1 MSDVDLSA
9 LRMEETAPVRTRRPL
24 GPRLAWIG
32 LTVVVVAVAM
42 SFLWPLLSPSRT
54 VVTAPVRA
62 ADGGAAVSRAATAE
76 AAGWIEPDPFPIV
89 VRPLVEGVLAELPVL
104 EGDEVRKGVTVVGTL
119 QSAELQAA
127 RDRAAATLQLSE
139 AELRRAEVA
148 LHVAESLLEQ
158 KADLRL
164 AESNARHE
172 VTTLRARLAAY
183 DGVCARAEA
192 ERDERSAD
200 LEGQLK
206 LLEAGES
213 YPVALARAR
222 ARLKAAEANVESKSS
237 DKDALRSELEQAT
250 EALKITQE
258 VLADPRDLA
267 GARDSTRAAAVKAR
281 AEREVAAVELLIAE
295 RELGWATLK
304 APIDGVVMKLHAAPG
319 AEVGPRGEGIVALY
333 DPKRLQARI
342 DVPLASV
349 GGVRVGQDVEVRSE
363 VLGSKSVRGRVLRVQ
378 RESDLLKNTLQVKV
392 RLIDPDPL
400 LRPETLCRARF
411 LTPAGEEGT
420 TGPTLFRVPRRALRD
435 GAVYVLAA
443 GRARRVA
450 VERAGEQGGDL
461 LVRGPLSVTQ
471 RVILDPVGDGEA
483 VKEIA
488 R

>member
-9 LRMEETAPVRTRRPL
+9 LRMEETPPLRTRRPL

-172 VTTLRARLAAY
+172 TTTLRARLAAY

-222 ARLKAAEANVESKSS
+222 ARLKAAEANVESKFRG
-237 DKDALRSELEQAT
+237 KDALRSELEQAT
-250 EALKITQE
+250 EALEITQE

-267 GARDSTRAAAVKAR
+267 GARDNTRTIRTK
-281 AEREVAAVELLIAE
+281 LFH
-295 RELGWATLK
+295 LGRK
-304 APIDGVVMKLHAAPG
+304 F
-319 AEVGPRGEGIVALY
+319 
-333 DPKRLQARI
+333 
-342 DVPLASV
+342 
-349 GGVRVGQDVEVRSE
+349 
-363 VLGSKSVRGRVLRVQ
+363 
-378 RESDLLKNTLQVKV
+378 
-392 RLIDPDPL
+392 
-400 LRPETLCRARF
+400 RF
-411 LTPAGEEGT
+411 
-420 TGPTLFRVPRRALRD
+420 RDRRPRRFSID
-435 GAVYVLAA
+435 SEKYWISG
-443 GRARRVA
+443 
-450 VERAGEQGGDL
+450 
-461 LVRGPLSVTQ
+461 
-471 RVILDPVGDGEA
+471 
-483 VKEIA
+483 
-488 R
+488 

>member
-24 GPRLAWIG
+24 GPQLAWVG
-32 LTVVVVAVAM
+32 LAVVVVAVAA
-42 SFLWPLLSPSRT
+42 SFLWPVLAPART

-62 ADGGAAVSRAATAE
+62 ADGAASVSRAATAE

-89 VRPLVEGVLAELPVL
+89 VRPLVAGVLEELPVL
-104 EGDEVRKGVTVVGTL
+104 EGHEVRKGVTVVGRL

-127 RDRAAATLQLSE
+127 RDRAGATLRLREAQL
-139 AELRRAEVA
+139 RKAEVA
-148 LHVAESLLEQ
+148 LQVAESLLEQ

-164 AESNARHE
+164 AESNARHQ
-172 VTTLRARLAAY
+172 VTSFHARVAAY
-183 DGVCARAEA
+183 DGVRERAEA
-192 ERDERSAD
+192 ERDERRAD
-200 LEGQLK
+200 LDGQLK
-206 LLEAGES
+206 LLEAGET

-222 ARLKAAEANVESKSS
+222 AQLKAAEANVEAKAR
-237 DKDALRSELEQAT
+237 DKDAMQAELEQAT

-267 GARDSTRAAAVKAR
+267 GAVDNAKAAAVEAR
-281 AEREVAAVELLIAE
+281 AEHDAASVELRIAE
-295 RELGWATLK
+295 RELGWATVK
-304 APIDGVVMKLHAAPG
+304 APIDGVVLKLHAAPG
-319 AEVGPRGEGIVALY
+319 ADVGPKGDGILALY

-363 VLGSKSVRGRVLRVQ
+363 VLGRASVRGKVLRIQ

-411 LTPAGEEGT
+411 LAPAGEEGK
-420 TGPTLFRVPRRALRD
+420 TGPTLFTVPREAFRD

-450 VERAGEQGGDL
+450 VERAGEEGGDL
-461 LVRGPLSVTQ
+461 LVRGALSVTQ
-471 RVILDPVGDGEA
+471 RVILDPVADGEA